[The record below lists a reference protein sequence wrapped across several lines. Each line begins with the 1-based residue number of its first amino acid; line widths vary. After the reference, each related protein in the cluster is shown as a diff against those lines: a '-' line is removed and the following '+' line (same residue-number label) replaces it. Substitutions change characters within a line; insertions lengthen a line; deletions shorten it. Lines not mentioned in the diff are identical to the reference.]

1 MVPTYKGF
9 TPGVLKDDVLTDRLE
24 KAAVNFENGS
34 VNFENDSVNFE
45 NGSATLAKHIS

>member
-9 TPGVLKDDVLTDRLE
+9 IPGVLKNEVLNDRLE

-34 VNFENDSVNFE
+34 
-45 NGSATLAKHIS
+45 ATLPKYGSEALHT